1 MKIIIIGAGQV
12 GSTLTEKLVTEKN
25 DLTVIDTDRRL
36 LGILNDKYDLRT
48 VCGRGTHPDILA
60 SAGAAAA
67 EMLVAVSERD

>member
-36 LGILNDKYDLRT
+36 LGILHDKYECWWPSQRAT
-48 VCGRGTHPDILA
+48 R
-60 SAGAAAA
+60 
-67 EMLVAVSERD
+67 

>member
-36 LGILNDKYDLRT
+36 
-48 VCGRGTHPDILA
+48 
-60 SAGAAAA
+60 
-67 EMLVAVSERD
+67 

>member
-25 DLTVIDTDRRL
+25 ELTVIDTDRSL

-48 VCGRGTHPDILA
+48 VCGLGTHPDILA
-60 SAGAAAA
+60 CGSCRRRDACRR
-67 EMLVAVSERD
+67 VRER

>member
-25 DLTVIDTDRRL
+25 DLTVIDTDRSL

-48 VCGRGTHPDILA
+48 SLPARSLIRFSMSRT
-60 SAGAAAA
+60 
-67 EMLVAVSERD
+67 R